1 MNTGE
6 NIFQSP
12 NNPHYSGTQELLDTE
27 ANLIRYSTS
36 IVDKL
41 YSYLELNKVVKE
53 NNGSLLEFGAG
64 IGFLANIFYVRY
76 NIKPTCIEISPD
88 LVRVIRNKNF
98 ECYQYLKET
107 TQQYEAIYSSN
118 VLEHIVDDT
127 ETLYELNLSLK
138 ENGMIGIYVPAHNFL
153 FSSLDKQVGHVR
165 RYSKNELVV
174 KVQNAG
180 FKIIRIQYDDCLGF
194 FASILIK
201 IVGYKNKANLGNSQ
215 SLKIYDKYIYPVS
228 RILDNVGASK
238 LLGKNI
244 LLIAQKIQN
253 PIVNK

>member
-6 NIFQSP
+6 NRFQSP
-12 NNPHYSGTQELLDTE
+12 KNPHYSGTQELLDTE

-36 IVDKL
+36 IVEKL
-41 YSYLELNKVVKE
+41 YNFMNLNRVIKE

-64 IGFLANIFYVRY
+64 IGFLADIFYDRY
-76 NIKPTCIEISPD
+76 TIKPTCVEISPD
-88 LVRVIRNKNF
+88 LAKVIRSKNF
-98 ECYQYLKET
+98 ECYQYLTET

-118 VLEHIVDDT
+118 VLEHIVDD
-127 ETLYELNLSLK
+127 EATLSELNLTLK

-165 RYSKNELVV
+165 RYSKSELIG

-180 FKIIRIQYDDCLGF
+180 FTIIKVKYDDCLGF
-194 FASILIK
+194 FASLLVK
-201 IVGYKNKANLGNSQ
+201 IVGYKNKANLGNSY

-228 RILDNVGASK
+228 RTLDKMGASK
-238 LLGKNI
+238 LIGKNI
-244 LLIAQKIQN
+244 LLIAQKIQ
-253 PIVNK
+253 